1 MKILTNAKANRKELV
16 ASLTELLN
24 EKPRY
29 CFAPTF
35 AYEFTLCS
43 VDKSAV
49 IHLVPSLNKAA
60 AERLATALAQKGFD
74 STVCEEAESSEIETA
89 CEADPLESA
98 ALASVTISKRKLSEE
113 SLSKLEAVITSKAS
127 LLRKVLGTTEL
138 KVIPTGRGY
147 SFPWFQSES
156 SEEEMAVYQTLVEK
170 LAAFA
175 SQLKRVSATEKP
187 APNERY
193 AFRCFLLRLGFIGKE
208 YKFHR
213 NILLRN
219 LDGNSAFKS
228 GYDPNKPAA
237 GEAKTTQPA

>member
-1 MKILTNAKANRKELV
+1 L
-16 ASLTELLN
+16 
-24 EKPRY
+24 
-29 CFAPTF
+29 
-35 AYEFTLCS
+35 
-43 VDKSAV
+43 
-49 IHLVPSLNKAA
+49 
-60 AERLATALAQKGFD
+60 D
-74 STVCEEAESSEIETA
+74 STVYEAAESSEIETA

-138 KVIPTGRGY
+138 KVIPTDRGY
-147 SFPWFQSES
+147 SFPWFQIES

-175 SQLKRVSATEKP
+175 SQLKRVSATDKP